1 MKAVVLAAGYGKR
14 LMPLTANR
22 PKHVL
27 PLAGKPL
34 IMTVVE
40 SIARAGITDIGIV
53 VGYRSEEIM
62 NVLKKLDWVDPTYI
76 YQNNIGGTGAALKEC
91 KDYLAGEDFFL
102 VVYGDLT
109 VDDKIL
115 RELLDFFNQQRLDG
129 VLAAVEADETSAY
142 GVVDTFDGLL
152 VKIGE
157 KEQRPGPVNAG
168 IYVLSGSIF
177 EFLERVGPSVRGE
190 VELTDALN
198 RFVAEGGRIGVK
210 FFEKGWWFDIGRP
223 KDYLAANHVYLR
235 KFYGDGIVVGKN
247 VFLGDGVLLEG
258 PVYIGSHVK
267 IGDRC
272 IVQGPAMICE
282 GTTVDK
288 ESIVKNSVILER
300 CVIGAFSK
308 IYDAIICEESRLTYG
323 VEVLSEGFPAYVSH
337 PGTLATERNIV

>member
-34 IMTVVE
+34 IMAVVE
-40 SIARAGITDIGIV
+40 SIANAGITNIGIV
-53 VGYRSEEIM
+53 VGYRFEEIM
-62 NVLKKLDWVDPTYI
+62 NVLKKLDLVNLTYI

-109 VDDKIL
+109 VDDQML
-115 RELLDFFNQQRLDG
+115 RGLLDFFNQQRLDG
-129 VLAAVEADETSAY
+129 VLAAVEADETSSY
-142 GVVDTFDGLL
+142 GVIDVRDGLL
-152 VKIGE
+152 VKISE

-168 IYVLSGSIF
+168 IYVLSNKIF
-177 EFLERVGPSVRGE
+177 DFLETIGPSVRGE

-210 FFEKGWWFDIGRP
+210 FLEKGWWFDIGRP
-223 KDYLAANHVYLR
+223 MDYLAANHAYLR
-235 KFYGDGIVVGKN
+235 KFYGDGVVVGKN

-258 PVYIGSHVK
+258 PVYIGSDVNV
-267 IGDRC
+267 GDRC
-272 IVQGPAMICE
+272 IIQGPAMICE
-282 GTTVDK
+282 GTIVDK
-288 ESIVKNSVILER
+288 GSIIKNSVILER

-308 IYDAIICEESRLTYG
+308 IYDAIICEGSRLIYG
-323 VEVLSEGFPAYVSH
+323 LRS
-337 PGTLATERNIV
+337 